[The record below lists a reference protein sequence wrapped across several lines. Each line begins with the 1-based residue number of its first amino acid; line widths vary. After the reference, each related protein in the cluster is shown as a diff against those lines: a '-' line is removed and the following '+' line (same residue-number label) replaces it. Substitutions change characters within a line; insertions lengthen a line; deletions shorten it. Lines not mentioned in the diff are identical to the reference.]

1 MLLCVFWGLVGGGV
15 TFSMF
20 VISVVLKNMGLIL
33 PVAKVLLPCDKWGR
47 AAERAVSSGVH
58 SFQCLERPLVGII
71 CLKTD
76 SKKNYADKVNCLSF
90 FSIMGSFKIKG
101 KADRILF

>member
-1 MLLCVFWGLVGGGV
+1 MSSGGLVVGEGVV

-33 PVAKVLLPCDKWGR
+33 PVAKVLPPCDKQGR
-47 AAERAVSSGVH
+47 AAESAVSSGVH
-58 SFQCLERPLVGII
+58 SFRCLRRQLVGII

-76 SKKNYADKVNCLSF
+76 SKKNYANKGNCLLF
-90 FSIMGSFKIKG
+90 FSIMG
-101 KADRILF
+101 